1 MKNECQRSREGF
13 SLTELLVVIAVIGL
27 LVGLL
32 LPALAFARFRSR
44 VTVCVGQF
52 KQLALASNLYATDN
66 KRGFLPA
73 FTLPTA
79 TSKLTNYNSIEPWFV
94 ALPMITSLEHY
105 GVTPR
110 MWFCPTRRRWTD
122 ANEFFRWKSGNREIS
137 SAADLI
143 AYYGYQGSPMA
154 GLDMFWWV
162 PRPLEGLGTTKF
174 PDPTLIKSRDSDP
187 WPEKSEDVSA
197 ATKPIASDWLGAAW
211 DTETGAAYAITGAHT
226 FNGAIRSDN
235 LAFADGHVE
244 TRPYSK
250 VRWQCINVRGQ
261 FAYLY

>member
-1 MKNECQRSREGF
+1 
-13 SLTELLVVIAVIGL
+13 
-27 LVGLL
+27 
-32 LPALAFARFRSR
+32 LPALAYSRFRSR
-44 VTVCVGQF
+44 VTVCSNQF
-52 KQLALASNLYATDN
+52 KQLALAANLYAADN
-66 KRGFLPA
+66 KRGLLPA

-79 TSKLTNYNSIEPWFV
+79 TSKLTNYNSLEPWFV

-110 MWFCPTRRRWTD
+110 MWFCPTRHYWTQ
-122 ANEFFRWKSGNREIS
+122 ANEFFRWKTGNRKIS

-143 AYYGYQGSPMA
+143 AYYGYQGSPIA
-154 GLDMFWWV
+154 FLDMFWWV

-174 PDPTLIKSRDSDP
+174 PHPDLIKSPDSDP
-187 WPEKSEDVSA
+187 WPEKSDDASA
-197 ATKPIASDWLGAAW
+197 ATKPIASDLLLAAW
-211 DTETGAAYAITGAHT
+211 DSETSVPYAITGAHT

-250 VRWQCINVRGQ
+250 VRWQCIDQRGQ
-261 FAYLY
+261 GAYLY